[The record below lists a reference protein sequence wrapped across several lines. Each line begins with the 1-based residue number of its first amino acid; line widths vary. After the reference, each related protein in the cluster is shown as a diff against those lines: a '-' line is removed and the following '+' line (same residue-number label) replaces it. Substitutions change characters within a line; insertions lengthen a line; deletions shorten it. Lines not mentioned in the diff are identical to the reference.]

1 MQIAERVAGRDKVLE
16 QLGELLRNDDA
27 QAQRILNENAALLMA
42 VLPEN
47 FRQFEHAIQNF
58 EFEEALELLSQ
69 TCL

>member
-1 MQIAERVAGRDKVLE
+1 MLE
-16 QLGELLRNDDA
+16 QLGALLRNDDA
-27 QAQRILNENAALLMA
+27 QAQRFVNENAALLVA

-47 FRQFEHAIQNF
+47 FRQFEYAIQNF